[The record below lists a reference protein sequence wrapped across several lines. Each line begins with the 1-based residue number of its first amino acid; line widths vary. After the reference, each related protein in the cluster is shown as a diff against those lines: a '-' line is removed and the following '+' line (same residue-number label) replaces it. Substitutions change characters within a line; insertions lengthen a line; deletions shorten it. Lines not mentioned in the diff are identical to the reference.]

1 MSFRRWCIA
10 KSNKSLS
17 RSISQ
22 QFGIDGFTA
31 HLLSSR
37 GFCSDDKIS
46 DMLGL
51 DEDFTEFIDP
61 FTIIDMDKAVNRVRA
76 AIENFEKIA
85 IYGDY
90 DVDGITSTSI
100 VYSYLESND
109 ANVTYYIPSRETEGY
124 GLNCSAI
131 DKLHEQGIS
140 LIITVDNGV
149 AAVDEVNYA
158 NSLGIDVIIT
168 DHHCEG
174 EKIPDA
180 VAVVNP
186 HRHESQCPFT
196 EYAGVGVAFKFLC
209 ALEGDSTAIIENCGD
224 LVALGTIAD
233 VVSLTGENRRLV
245 RIGLQIIQNSERM
258 GLRILMDMSGLTN
271 KVIKSSSVAFII
283 APRINAAGRLGNAER
298 AVRLLISEDEDDATE
313 IATQLTNENKERQA
327 IEQIINRDVSEMIKK
342 DPSLLYDRVLVIA
355 GENWN
360 RGVTGIFA
368 SRICERYGKPCIII
382 SYEGEN
388 AKGSGRSIEGFSLY
402 DAISACSEWLTG
414 FGGHTLAA
422 GLSLNTCNIDSFRKA
437 INEYAAREF
446 PQMPTPVLH
455 IDCQLPPRMI
465 TLDLF
470 NAAEI
475 LEPFGTDN
483 PTPLIAVMGLKITNI
498 FGAAGGKHQKIT
510 MERDGFAFSAMKFST
525 LSEDFPFNIGDTVD
539 IAITLDKTIFRDKE
553 SLTVVI
559 RDMRLSETHFD
570 EINNGAQLYEKLMRG
585 EELSDNEIALLRPT
599 RSEVGNVYRTAVK
612 GYRGAADVLGCR
624 MKRRGINYAKLLTS
638 LRILTEGGL
647 IEYEDNG
654 AILKIS
660 AKQSTEHDGKIALEN
675 TPTAVH
681 TGYSNM

>member
-1 MSFRRWCIA
+1 MSFRRWCIS
-10 KSNKSLS
+10 KSDKNLTG
-17 RSISQ
+17 SISQ
-22 QFGIDGFTA
+22 RFGIDGFTA

-37 GFCSDDKIS
+37 GFSSDDKIK
-46 DMLGL
+46 DMLGF
-51 DEDFTEFIDP
+51 DDDFTDFIDP
-61 FTIIDMDKAVNRVRA
+61 FTIIDMDKAVKRVRIA
-76 AIENFEKIA
+76 MDNFEKIA
-85 IYGDY
+85 VYGDY
-90 DVDGITSTSI
+90 DVDGVTSTAI

-109 ANVTYYIPSRETEGY
+109 ANVTYYIPNRETEGY

-131 DKLHEQGIS
+131 DKLHQQEIS
-140 LIITVDNGV
+140 LIITVDNGI
-149 AAVDEVNYA
+149 AAIDEVAYA

-174 EKIPDA
+174 EKIPEA

-209 ALEGDSTAIIENCGD
+209 ALEGDSMAVIENYSD

-258 GLRILMDMSGLTN
+258 GLRILMDMAGLTN
-271 KVIKSSSVAFII
+271 KNITSSSIAFII
-283 APRINAAGRLGNAER
+283 APRINAAGRLDNAER
-298 AVRLLISEDEDDATE
+298 AVRLLISEDENEATE
-313 IATQLTNENKERQA
+313 ISIDLTEKNRERQA
-327 IEQIINRDVSEMIKK
+327 IEQIINREFSEIIKK
-342 DPSLLYDRVLVIA
+342 DPTLLYDRVLVIA

-382 SYEGEN
+382 SYDGDS

-422 GLSLNTCNIDSFRKA
+422 GLSLNTKDINDFRRA

-446 PQMPTPVLH
+446 PQMPAPILY
-455 IDCQLPPRMI
+455 IDCQLPPKMI

-475 LEPFGTDN
+475 LEPFGSDN

-510 MERDGFAFSAMKFST
+510 MERDGYALSAMKFST
-525 LSEDFPFNIGDTVD
+525 LSEDFPFKVGDTVD
-539 IAITLDKTIFRDKE
+539 IAVTLDKTIFRGKE
-553 SLTVVI
+553 SLTLVV

-570 EINNGAQLYEKLMRG
+570 EINNGMRLYEKLMRG
-585 EELSDNEIALLRPT
+585 DDLTDKETEFIRPIRSD
-599 RSEVGNVYRTAVK
+599 VGNIYRAAVK
-612 GYRGAADVLGCR
+612 GYRGDANVLGCR
-624 MKRRGINYAKLLTS
+624 MKHLGINYAKLLTS
-638 LRILTEGGL
+638 LKILNEGGL

-654 AILKIS
+654 IILKIS
-660 AKQSTEHDGKIALEN
+660 AAELSEHNSKIDLEH
-675 TPTAVH
+675 TPTAERI
-681 TGYSNM
+681 GYSNI

>member
-61 FTIIDMDKAVNRVRA
+61 FTIIDMDKAVTRVRA

-124 GLNCSAI
+124 GLNCNAI
-131 DKLHEQGIS
+131 DKLHEQEIS
-140 LIITVDNGV
+140 LIITVDNGI
-149 AAVDEVNYA
+149 AAVDEVAYA
-158 NSLGIDVIIT
+158 NSLGIDVVIT

-209 ALEGDSTAIIENCGD
+209 ALEGDSMAIIENCGD

-258 GLRILMDMSGLTN
+258 GLRILMDMAGLTN
-271 KVIKSSSVAFII
+271 KAITSSSVAFII

-298 AVRLLISEDEDDATE
+298 AVRLLISENENEATE
-313 IATQLTNENKERQA
+313 IASQLTNENKERQA
-327 IEQIINRDVSEMIKK
+327 IEQIINRDVSEMISK

-422 GLSLNTCNIDSFRKA
+422 GLSLNTSDIDSFRKA

-446 PQMPTPVLH
+446 PKMPAPVLH
-455 IDCQLPPRMI
+455 IDCQLPPKMI

-483 PTPLIAVMGLKITNI
+483 PTPLIAVMGLKIINI

-525 LSEDFPFNIGDTVD
+525 LSEDFPFNVDDTVD
-539 IAITLDKTIFRDKE
+539 IAITLDKTIFREQE
-553 SLTVVI
+553 SLTVII
-559 RDMRLSETHFD
+559 RDIRLSETHFD
-570 EINNGAQLYEKLMRG
+570 EINNGTQLYEKLMRG
-585 EELSDNEIALLRPT
+585 EALSDEEISILRPT
-599 RSEVGNVYRTAVK
+599 RSEVGNVYRTAVR
-612 GYRGAADVLGCR
+612 GYRGATDVLGCR
-624 MKRRGINYAKLLTS
+624 MKRMGINYAKLLTS

-654 AILKIS
+654 TILKIS
-660 AKQSTEHDGKIALEN
+660 AAQSPAHNGKIALEN
-675 TPTAVH
+675 TPTAVR